1 MGALYWPVPFAQAAL
16 AAAAADGYRQ
26 SGMNLTLEQ
35 LNQAGKP
42 EFVQAVGQVYEN
54 SPWVAERAL
63 ARRPFATVAALFDAM
78 AAAVASASD
87 EEKLALIRS
96 HPDLAGRAARADD
109 LTESSREEQG
119 ALGLNRLSP
128 AEYDRFEKLNE
139 AYARKFGFP
148 FVICVRRQTRDAL
161 LDAFESRLSNDPKQ
175 ERATA
180 LKEIDL
186 IARLRLAQFVKDGAI
201 DGIYGRLSTHVLDT
215 HGGRPAAG
223 VRIELHEIGASAS
236 ARLAETVTNA
246 DGRTDEPLI
255 SGTPLRVGRYELRFH
270 IGDYFAGRAAA
281 LPQPAFL
288 DVVPVRFA
296 IAEPEGHYHVPLLVT
311 PWSYSTYRGS

>member
-1 MGALYWPVPFAQAAL
+1 VPFAQAAL
-16 AAAAADGYRQ
+16 AAMAPEGYRQ
-26 SGMNLTLEQ
+26 TNMALTLEQ

-42 EFVQAVGQVYEN
+42 EFVRALGEVYEN
-54 SPWVAERAL
+54 SPWVAERA
-63 ARRPFATVAALFDAM
+63 AAHRPFASVAALFGAM
-78 AAAVASASD
+78 AAAVAAASD
-87 EEKLALIRS
+87 DEKLELIRS

-119 ALGLNRLSP
+119 ALGFDRLSP
-128 AEYDRFEKLNE
+128 AEYERFETLNE
-139 AYARKFGFP
+139 AYAEKFGFP

-161 LDAFESRLSNDPKQ
+161 LDAFETRIKNDPSA

-186 IARLRLAQFVKDGAI
+186 IARLRLVQFVKDGAI

-215 HGGRPAAG
+215 HAGRPAAG
-223 VRIELHEIGASAS
+223 VRVELFEIGASAS
-236 ARLAETVTNA
+236 AMLKESVTNG

-255 SGTPLRVGRYELRFH
+255 SAVPLRVGHYELRFH
-270 IGDYFAGRAAA
+270 VGEYFATRNLE